1 MTEPTTA
8 RETLRAPVAGAAA
21 SAPGIDPRA
30 PRFGAAITAALLLAV
45 VVLSLVGADVAALAL
60 LTAIAAIFAWGASA
74 GIRHH
79 PYGAIF
85 RLLVR
90 PRLSRPAELE
100 DPRPPTF
107 AQLIG
112 LVVTGVG
119 VLLGLVGLAPA
130 VPVAASLAFIAAFL
144 NAAFDFCLGCELYL
158 GAQRLRIRRA
168 ARA

>member
-1 MTEPTTA
+1 M
-8 RETLRAPVAGAAA
+8 RAPVAKAPAI
-21 SAPGIDPRA
+21 APGIDPRA

-45 VVLSLVGADVAALAL
+45 VVLSLVGADMAALAL
-60 LTAIAAIFAWGASA
+60 LTAIAAIFAWGAFA

-85 RLLVR
+85 RSVVR
-90 PRLSRPAELE
+90 PRLSPPAELE

-119 VLLGLVGLAPA
+119 VILGLVGLAPA
-130 VPVAASLAFIAAFL
+130 VTVAASLAFIAAFL
-144 NAAFDFCLGCELYL
+144 NAAFGYCLGCELYL